1 MSNTQN
7 PPTRML
13 PIKPVCERYGIS
25 AQTVDR
31 WLERGLLPEPMRVR
45 RYRYGSESNLD
56 DFDKKRRDAQRER
69 AGVTKEKSSKK
80 DHAEKKK
87 TAAPFAG
94 AAIPKHLGY
103 ADLNNRI

>member
-13 PIKPVCERYGIS
+13 PIKPVCDRYGIS

-45 RYRYGSESNLD
+45 RYRYWSESELD
-56 DFDKKRRDAQRER
+56 EFDQKRMDAQRER
-69 AGVTKEKSSKK
+69 AGVTQAKSSKE
-80 DHAEKKK
+80 DHAV
-87 TAAPFAG
+87 
-94 AAIPKHLGY
+94 
-103 ADLNNRI
+103 